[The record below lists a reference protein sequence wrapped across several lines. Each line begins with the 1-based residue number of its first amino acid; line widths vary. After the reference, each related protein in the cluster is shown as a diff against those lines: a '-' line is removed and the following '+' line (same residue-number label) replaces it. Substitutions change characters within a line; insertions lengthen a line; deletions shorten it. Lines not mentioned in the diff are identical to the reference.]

1 MFLLLGGVDSGVQSL
16 ERLRQPEELQAGAA
30 QIHLGAA
37 AAHTEG
43 PDEARRS

>member
-16 ERLRQPEELQAGAA
+16 ECLRQPEELQAGAA